1 MDNLEV
7 KKMLQ
12 GCYRSIEF
20 FRRKAIKEPKTREED
35 RLKTAGILH
44 AMARADI
51 IEPQEYTYMNN
62 LLWSDIKSLGEYA
75 NRKVGL

>member
-35 RLKTAGILH
+35 RLKAAGIIH
-44 AMARADI
+44 AMARSDI
-51 IEPQEYTYMNN
+51 IEPQEFTYRIT
-62 LLWSDIKSLGEYA
+62 LLWSDIKALGEYA
-75 NRKVGL
+75 NRKVGF

>member
-44 AMARADI
+44 ARSMADI
-51 IEPQEYTYMNN
+51 IEPQEYTYRIN

-75 NRKVGL
+75 NRKVGF